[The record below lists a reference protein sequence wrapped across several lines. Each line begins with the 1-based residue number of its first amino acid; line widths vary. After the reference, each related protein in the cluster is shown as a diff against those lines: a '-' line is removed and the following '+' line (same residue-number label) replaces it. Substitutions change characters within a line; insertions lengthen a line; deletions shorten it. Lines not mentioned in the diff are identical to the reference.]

1 MSEQP
6 SPDDCKGYP
15 VFFSYSRRDIGIA
28 KLLIEKMTGQVSGIK
43 VFLDER
49 SIEGGDPI
57 KETIRENIK
66 GCKELLV
73 LLSAYSVKSTWV
85 GIELSAAWALE
96 RRIVAIV
103 YDVTPKDGLPI
114 IADLEAIKLENF
126 NDYLMQ
132 LAERAKE
139 GQE

>member
-1 MSEQP
+1 MSNQP
-6 SPDDCKGYP
+6 PDRANCYS
-15 VFFSYSRRDIGIA
+15 VFFSYSRHDIGIA
-28 KLLIEKMTGQVSGIK
+28 KLLIEKMTGHVEGIQ

-49 SIEGGDPI
+49 SMEGGDPI

-66 GCKELLV
+66 GCTELLV
-73 LLSAYSVKSTWV
+73 LLSPHSVKSTWV

-103 YDVTPKDGLPI
+103 YDVTPKEGLPI

-126 NDYLMQ
+126 NDYLAQ
-132 LAERAKE
+132 LAKRAKE
-139 GQE
+139 GRE